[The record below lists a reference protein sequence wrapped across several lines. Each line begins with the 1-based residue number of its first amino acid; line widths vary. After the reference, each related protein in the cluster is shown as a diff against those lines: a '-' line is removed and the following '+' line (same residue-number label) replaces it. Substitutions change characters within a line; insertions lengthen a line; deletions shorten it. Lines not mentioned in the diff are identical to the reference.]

1 MGGKIKP
8 SGQRGLTHG
17 MFGEHA
23 GLCKVYICVS
33 DCLLK
38 TDIIASRF
46 RLKFGVLYLPDI
58 QLAFLNN
65 FGRIEFHSAIRIS
78 THSEICMNTLQFPAK
93 VVKKVLK

>member
-65 FGRIEFHSAIRIS
+65 FIGTEFHTAIRIS
-78 THSEICMNTLQFPAK
+78 THTEICMNTLQLLAK
-93 VVKKVLK
+93 VI